1 MLFIIFGTRVRQS
14 PIGEGQFV
22 CPSCHSQRTYTKTK
36 ATRWFTLYFLPV
48 IPLGTVG
55 EYVQCQTC
63 GVTFKP
69 AVLDMKVQP
78 QVAQSSQRD
87 LASLINTVP
96 QRLAEGQSVEY
107 VVRDLTGAGVD
118 RDAAL
123 AMLKPHLSNG
133 TMSCES
139 CGLTYAAGVK
149 TCSQC
154 NNPTK

>member
-1 MLFIIFGTRVRQS
+1 MLFIIFGTRVSQR
-14 PIGEGQFV
+14 PIDEGKFV
-22 CPSCHSQRTYTKTK
+22 CPSCRAQRNYTKTK
-36 ATRWFTLYFLPV
+36 ATRWFTLYFVPL

-55 EYVQCQTC
+55 EFVQCQTC

-69 AVLDMKVQP
+69 AVLDMRIQPQAVQP
-78 QVAQSSQRD
+78 SQRD

-96 QRLAEGQSVEY
+96 QRLAQGQPVEY

-133 TMSCES
+133 VSKCES
-139 CGLTYAAGVK
+139 CGLTYAPTVK
-149 TCSQC
+149 TCPQC
-154 NNPTK
+154 KNPTT